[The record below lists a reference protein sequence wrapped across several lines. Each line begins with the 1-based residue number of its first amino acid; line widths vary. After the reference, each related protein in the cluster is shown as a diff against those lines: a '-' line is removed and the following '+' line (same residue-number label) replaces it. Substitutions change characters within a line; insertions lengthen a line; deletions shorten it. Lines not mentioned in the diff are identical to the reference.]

1 MQRCPKKTFA
11 ALPILWTCSF
21 CDCAMLLAAH
31 FEIHCPFRLHSVRT
45 WLIRIPFSARQN
57 SPPFGSSQN
66 WAPSYGVLYFIT
78 IVHWSRSKSFQ
89 LAHLVF
95 LLGPPRTE
103 KDQNNHCDS
112 LRFIAIRLM
121 IQKGR
126 VLPAGRPLARGRAQ
140 AARVRDARLRS

>member
-21 CDCAMLLAAH
+21 CDCAILLAAH

-78 IVHWSRSKSFQ
+78 IVPWSRSKSFQ

-95 LLGPPRTE
+95 LLGPPRRE
-103 KDQNNHCDS
+103 KDQNNHRDS
-112 LRFIAIRLM
+112 SRFIAIRSM
-121 IQKGR
+121 VQKGR
-126 VLPAGRPLARGRAQ
+126 VLPAGPWRAGGD